1 VRFLLDEMFS
11 QATVAT
17 LRVQGLEASHVRD
30 HGLAAT
36 EDAQILEVACVE
48 GWVFVTANLR
58 DFRPLHAERVA
69 AGRKVTPL
77 LLLTQRTLNALGGSQ
92 PDGVASLIAA
102 WAAANPS
109 PYDGEHWFARSP

>member
-1 VRFLLDEMFS
+1 MRFLLDEMFS
-11 QATVAT
+11 QATVAA
-17 LRVQGLEASHVRD
+17 LRARDLEASHVRD

-36 EDAQILEVACVE
+36 DDGQILEVACVE
-48 GWVFVTANLR
+48 GLILVTANLR

-77 LLLTQRTLNALGGSQ
+77 LLLAQRTLDALGGSQ
-92 PDGVASLIAA
+92 PDAVASLIAA

-109 PYDGEHWFARSP
+109 PYDGEHWLARTP